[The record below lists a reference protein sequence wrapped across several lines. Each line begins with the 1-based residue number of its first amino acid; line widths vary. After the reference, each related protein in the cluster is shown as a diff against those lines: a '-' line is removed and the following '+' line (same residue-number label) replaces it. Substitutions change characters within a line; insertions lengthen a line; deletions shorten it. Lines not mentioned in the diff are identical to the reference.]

1 MPHYLAMVFEF
12 GIILTPL
19 WNPEIQM
26 RAIIPESMHA
36 YPKRVNFVFPRNV
49 ISSAYM
55 GFPNGTTFHDHTA
68 MLI

>member
-1 MPHYLAMVFEF
+1 MPQYLAVVFQF

-19 WNPEIQM
+19 WSPEIQM
-26 RAIIPESMHA
+26 HVIIPESMHA
-36 YPKRVNFVFPRNV
+36 YSRRVNFIFPRII

-55 GFPNGTTFHDHTA
+55 DFPNGTTYDDHTA